1 MSQRVVPDVVVRRL
15 TQYYYAL
22 RNCRER
28 GLEIVSSQHLG
39 EMLNVS
45 AAQIR
50 KDLSF
55 FGGFG
60 KQGIGYN
67 VGTLLE
73 HIQRI
78 LGLKREWPVAL
89 VGLGNLGRALLHY
102 SGFAQEGFKIVALF
116 DADPRKIGTIAGGLT
131 IHDQQQIPT
140 VVPAAGVH
148 IAILALPPDNAQD
161 VTEMLVKAGVRA
173 LLNYAPV
180 TLKVSEGVWV
190 RQMDPLVALQSMTY
204 YLVGMEG
211 Q

>member
-1 MSQRVVPDVVVRRL
+1 MVQRIVPDVVVRRL
-15 TQYYYAL
+15 TQDYYAL

-28 GLEIVSSQHLG
+28 GLEIVSSQVLG
-39 EMLNVS
+39 DMLNVT

-67 VGTLLE
+67 VESLLE

-78 LGLKREWPVAL
+78 LGLKQAWSVAL

-102 SGFAQEGFKIVALF
+102 QGFEQEGFKVVALF
-116 DADPRKIGTIAGGLT
+116 DTDPRKVGTVVGELY
-131 IHDQQQIPT
+131 IHDDKEIAQVLPT
-140 VVPAAGVH
+140 MGVR
-148 IAILALPPDNAQD
+148 IAILALPPDKAQEVAD
-161 VTEMLVKAGVRA
+161 MLVRAGVRA
-173 LLNYAPV
+173 LLNYAPITV
-180 TLKVSEGVWV
+180 KVPEEVWV

-204 YLVGMEG
+204 YLVGLEE
-211 Q
+211 

>member
-1 MSQRVVPDVVVRRL
+1 MNQRLVPDVVVRRL

-22 RNCRER
+22 RSCRER
-28 GLEIVSSQHLG
+28 GLEIISSQLLG
-39 EMLNVS
+39 EMLNVT

-67 VGTLLE
+67 VETLLE
-73 HIQRI
+73 HVQRI
-78 LGLKREWPVAL
+78 LGLNLEWQVAL

-102 SGFAQEGFKIVALF
+102 QGFGKEGFKVVALF
-116 DADPRKIGTIAGGLT
+116 DTDPRKVGTTAGGLT
-131 IHDQQQIPT
+131 IHDDKEIAQL
-140 VVPAAGVH
+140 VPAMSIR
-148 IAILALPPDNAQD
+148 IAILALPPEKAQEVAD
-161 VTEMLVKAGVRA
+161 ILVKSGVRA

-180 TLKVSEGVWV
+180 TLKVPEAVWV

-204 YLVGMEG
+204 YLVGG
-211 Q
+211 D

>member
-1 MSQRVVPDVVVRRL
+1 MNQRTVPDVVVRRL

-22 RNCRER
+22 RDCRER

-39 EMLNVS
+39 EMLNVT

-60 KQGIGYN
+60 RQGIGYN
-67 VGTLLE
+67 VETLLE

-78 LGLKREWPVAL
+78 LGLQKEWSVAL

-102 SGFAQEGFKIVALF
+102 QGFSQEGFNIVALF
-116 DADPRKIGTIAGGLT
+116 DSDARKVGTNAGGLA
-131 IHDQQQIPT
+131 IRDDREIRQ
-140 VVPAAGVH
+140 VLPALGIR
-148 IAILALPPDNAQD
+148 IAILALPPDKAQEVAD
-161 VTEMLVKAGVRA
+161 MLVAAGVKA

-180 TLKVSEGVWV
+180 TLKVPEDVWV

-204 YLVGMEG
+204 YLVGEG
-211 Q
+211 ER

>member
-1 MSQRVVPDVVVRRL
+1 MNQRIVPDVVVRRL

-22 RNCRER
+22 RHCRER
-28 GLEIVSSQHLG
+28 GLDIVSSQLLG
-39 EMLNVS
+39 EMLNVT

-60 KQGIGYN
+60 RQGIGYN
-67 VGTLLE
+67 VETLLE

-78 LGLKREWPVAL
+78 LGLQKEWSVAL

-102 SGFAQEGFKIVALF
+102 QGFSQEGFNIVALF
-116 DADPRKIGTIAGGLT
+116 DSDARKVGTNAGGLA
-131 IHDQQQIPT
+131 IRDDREIRQ
-140 VVPAAGVH
+140 VLPALGIR
-148 IAILALPPDNAQD
+148 IAILALPPDKAQEVAD
-161 VTEMLVKAGVRA
+161 MLVAAGVKA

-180 TLKVSEGVWV
+180 TLKVPEDVWV

-204 YLVGMEG
+204 YLVGEG
-211 Q
+211 ER

>member
-1 MSQRVVPDVVVRRL
+1 MNQRTVPDVVVRRL

-22 RNCRER
+22 RRSRER

-39 EMLNVS
+39 EMLNVT

-67 VGTLLE
+67 VESLLE

-78 LGLKREWPVAL
+78 LGLKQEWSVAL
-89 VGLGNLGRALLHY
+89 IGLGNLGRALLHY
-102 SGFAQEGFKIVALF
+102 QGFAQEGFKIVALF
-116 DADPRKIGTIAGGLT
+116 DSDLRKISTRVGGLA
-131 IHDQQQIPT
+131 IRDDKEIAQI
-140 VVPAAGVH
+140 VPEMGVR
-148 IAILALPPDNAQD
+148 IAILALPPDKAQ
-161 VTEMLVKAGVRA
+161 EMADMLITAGVRA

-180 TLKVSEGVWV
+180 TLKVPAGVWV

-204 YLVGMEG
+204 YLMGG
-211 Q
+211 DG

>member
-1 MSQRVVPDVVVRRL
+1 MAQRIVPDVVVRRL

-28 GLEIVSSQHLG
+28 GLEIVSSQLLG
-39 EMLNVS
+39 DMLNVT

-67 VGTLLE
+67 VDSLLD

-78 LGLKREWPVAL
+78 LGLKRIWPVAL

-102 SGFAQEGFKIVALF
+102 QGFEQEGFQIVALF
-116 DADPRKIGTIAGGLT
+116 DSDPRKIGTKVGQLDILDDREIAQML
-131 IHDQQQIPT
+131 PT
-140 VVPAAGVH
+140 LGVRV
-148 IAILALPPDNAQD
+148 AILALPPEKAQEVAD
-161 VTEMLVKAGVRA
+161 MLIQAGVRA
-173 LLNYAPV
+173 LLNYAPI
-180 TLKVSEGVWV
+180 TLKVPEGVWV

-204 YLVGMEG
+204 ATIHYL
-211 Q
+211 

>member
-1 MSQRVVPDVVVRRL
+1 MNQRVVPDVVVRRL

-22 RNCRER
+22 RNCQER
-28 GLEIVSSQHLG
+28 GMEIVSSQLLG
-39 EMLNVS
+39 EMLNVT

-67 VGTLLE
+67 VETLLE

-102 SGFAQEGFKIVALF
+102 PGFAQEGFKIVALF
-116 DADPRKIGTIAGGLT
+116 DSDQRKIGTAVGGLA
-131 IHDQQQIPT
+131 IRDDREIPQAI
-140 VVPAAGVH
+140 PAIGVR
-148 IAILALPPDNAQD
+148 IAILALPPEKAQEVAD
-161 VTEMLVKAGVRA
+161 MLVEAGVRA

-180 TLKVSEGVWV
+180 TLKVPEGTWV

-204 YLVGMEG
+204 YLAGMEG
-211 Q
+211 P

>member
-1 MSQRVVPDVVVRRL
+1 MNQRVVPDVVVRRL

-22 RNCRER
+22 RRCRER

-39 EMLNVS
+39 EMLNVT

-67 VGTLLE
+67 VESLLE
-73 HIQRI
+73 HVQRI
-78 LGLKREWPVAL
+78 LGLKQEWVVAL

-102 SGFAQEGFKIVALF
+102 QGFAQEGFKIVALF
-116 DADPRKIGTIAGGLT
+116 DSDPRKIGTTVGGLT
-131 IHDQQQIPT
+131 IRDDKEIAQM
-140 VVPAAGVH
+140 VPEMRVH
-148 IAILALPPDNAQD
+148 IAILALPPDKAQ
-161 VTEMLVKAGVRA
+161 EMADILIKAGARA

-180 TLKVSEGVWV
+180 TLKVPEGVWV

-204 YLVGMEG
+204 YLVGLEG
-211 Q
+211 S

>member
-1 MSQRVVPDVVVRRL
+1 MNQRTVPDVVVRRL

-22 RNCRER
+22 RSCQER
-28 GLEIVSSQHLG
+28 GLEIVSSQLLG
-39 EMLNVS
+39 EMLNVT

-67 VGTLLE
+67 VETLLE
-73 HIQRI
+73 HVQRI
-78 LGLKREWPVAL
+78 LGLKQEWPVAL

-102 SGFAQEGFKIVALF
+102 QGFAQEGFKIVAAF
-116 DADPRKIGTIAGGLT
+116 DADPRKVGTSAGGLT
-131 IHDQQQIPT
+131 IHDDKEISQT
-140 VVPAAGVH
+140 VPAMGIR
-148 IAILALPPDNAQD
+148 IAILALPPDKAQE
-161 VTEMLVKAGVRA
+161 VAESLVKAGVRA

-180 TLKVSEGVWV
+180 TLKVPEGVWV

-204 YLVGMEG
+204 YLVGNEAL
-211 Q
+211 

>member
-1 MSQRVVPDVVVRRL
+1 MAQRIVPDVVIRRL

-28 GLEIVSSQHLG
+28 GLEIVSSQLLG
-39 EMLNVS
+39 EMLNVT

-67 VGTLLE
+67 VESLLE

-78 LGLKREWPVAL
+78 LGLKQSWPVAL

-102 SGFAQEGFKIVALF
+102 QGFEQEGFRIVALF
-116 DADPRKIGTIAGGLT
+116 DADPRKIGTAVGRLS
-131 IHDQQQIPT
+131 IHDDKDISQVLPDM
-140 VVPAAGVH
+140 GVR
-148 IAILALPPDNAQD
+148 IAILALPPDKAQD
-161 VTEMLVKAGVRA
+161 VADMLVQAGVRA
-173 LLNYAPV
+173 LLNYAPI
-180 TLKVSEGVWV
+180 TLKVPEGVWV

-204 YLVGMEG
+204 YLAAMEKE
-211 Q
+211 

>member
-1 MSQRVVPDVVVRRL
+1 MNQRSVPDVVVRRL

-22 RNCRER
+22 RHCRDR
-28 GLEIVSSQHLG
+28 GMEIVSSQHLG
-39 EMLNVS
+39 DMLNVT

-67 VGTLLE
+67 VETLLE

-78 LGLKREWPVAL
+78 LGLQQEWAVAL
-89 VGLGNLGRALLHY
+89 VGLGNLGQALLHY
-102 SGFAQEGFKIVALF
+102 QGFAREGFRIVALF
-116 DADPRKIGTIAGGLT
+116 DSDAHKVGTTASGLT
-131 IHDQQQIPT
+131 ICDDREIPQVLPT
-140 VVPAAGVH
+140 IGVQ
-148 IAILALPPDNAQD
+148 IAILALPPDKAQD
-161 VTEMLVKAGVRA
+161 MADLLVSAGVKA

-180 TLKVSEGVWV
+180 TLKVPEGVWV

-204 YLVGMEG
+204 YLVGGEEG
-211 Q
+211 

>member
-1 MSQRVVPDVVVRRL
+1 MNPRTVPDVVVRRL

-22 RNCRER
+22 RRCRER
-28 GLEIVSSQHLG
+28 GLDVVSSQLLG
-39 EMLNVS
+39 EMLNVT

-60 KQGIGYN
+60 KQGIGYHVN
-67 VGTLLE
+67 SLLE

-78 LGLKREWPVAL
+78 LGLQRKWPVAL

-102 SGFAQEGFKIVALF
+102 QGFAQEGFDIVALF
-116 DADPRKIGTIAGGLT
+116 DRDMRKVGTTLGGLT
-131 IHDQQQIPT
+131 IRDDHDIPQ
-140 VVPAAGVH
+140 VVPVLGVQ
-148 IAILALPPDNAQD
+148 IAILALPPDKAQEVAD
-161 VTEMLVKAGVRA
+161 MLVKAGVKA

-180 TLKVSEGVWV
+180 TLKVPEGVWV

-204 YLVGMEG
+204 YLVEEG
-211 Q
+211 KD

>member
-1 MSQRVVPDVVVRRL
+1 MAQRIVPDVVVRRL

-22 RNCRER
+22 RNCRKR
-28 GLEIVSSQHLG
+28 GLEIVSSQLLG
-39 EMLNVS
+39 EMLNVT

-67 VGTLLE
+67 VDSLLD
-73 HIQRI
+73 HVQRI
-78 LGLKREWPVAL
+78 LGLKRTWPVAL

-102 SGFAQEGFKIVALF
+102 QGFEKEGFKIIVLF
-116 DADPRKIGTIAGGLT
+116 DSDPGKVGTTIGQLEILDDKEIAQVL
-131 IHDQQQIPT
+131 
-140 VVPAAGVH
+140 PAMGVR
-148 IAILALPPDNAQD
+148 IAILALPPEKAQEVAD
-161 VTEMLVKAGVRA
+161 MLIEAGVRA

-180 TLKVSEGVWV
+180 TLKVPEGIWV

-204 YLVGMEG
+204 YLVSLEEA
-211 Q
+211 

>member
-1 MSQRVVPDVVVRRL
+1 MNQRLVPDVVVRRL

-28 GLEIVSSQHLG
+28 GLEIVSSQLLG
-39 EMLNVS
+39 EMLNVT

-67 VGTLLE
+67 VETLLE

-78 LGLKREWPVAL
+78 LGLTQGWQVAL

-102 SGFAQEGFKIVALF
+102 QGFAQEGFKIVALF
-116 DADPRKIGTIAGGLT
+116 DTDPRKVGTAASGLT
-131 IHDQQQIPT
+131 IHDDKEIAQ
-140 VVPAAGVH
+140 VVPAMGIR
-148 IAILALPPDNAQD
+148 IAILALPPDKAQE
-161 VTEMLVKAGVRA
+161 VAEVLVKANVRA

-180 TLKVSEGVWV
+180 TLKVPEGVWV
-190 RQMDPLVALQSMTY
+190 RQMDPLLALQSMTY
-204 YLVGMEG
+204 YLVGTEG
-211 Q
+211 S

>member
-1 MSQRVVPDVVVRRL
+1 MNQRNVPDVVVRRL

-22 RNCRER
+22 RDCRER

-39 EMLNVS
+39 EMLNVT

-67 VGTLLE
+67 VETLVE

-89 VGLGNLGRALLHY
+89 VGLGNLGRALVHY
-102 SGFAQEGFKIVALF
+102 QGFAQEGFRIVVVF
-116 DADPRKIGTIAGGLT
+116 DTDPRKMGTITGGLT
-131 IHDQQQIPT
+131 IHDSREIAQ
-140 VVPAAGVH
+140 VVPQIGLR
-148 IAILALPPDNAQD
+148 IAILALPPDKAQEVAD
-161 VTEMLVKAGVRA
+161 VLVQAGVRA
-173 LLNYAPV
+173 LLNYAPI
-180 TLKVSEGVWV
+180 TLKVPEGVWV

-204 YLVGMEG
+204 YLVRGEAS
-211 Q
+211 